1 MICNTRIRDS
11 KVLLSSHLVVA
22 TSFLRSNTAIPKAA
36 LFLKSAFEKNKQHL
50 IFFFLHENVPR
61 ETGFGRIYYDILH
74 SCYILSLG
82 QIIICVCVLSLLDHL
97 KDSCYWAAIE
107 NSLCRA
113 PCGAFF
119 LAFSRL
125 HRGLS
130 PWSPAITQWQPLSPA
145 ALHHWEK
152 ADAAM
157 GCGGRLGLG
166 WASGSGWHCTARAPW
181 WAFQGCPVEPGA
193 TAQRPRRLKP

>member
-119 LAFSRL
+119 LLSVASIEACRPGLRPSHNGSHFLRL
-125 HRGLS
+125 RYITGRRPMRRWAAGVGWGWDGL
-130 PWSPAITQWQPLSPA
+130 PGQ
-145 ALHHWEK
+145 
-152 ADAAM
+152 
-157 GCGGRLGLG
+157 GGI
-166 WASGSGWHCTARAPW
+166 
-181 WAFQGCPVEPGA
+181 
-193 TAQRPRRLKP
+193 AQRVRHGERSKDAQ